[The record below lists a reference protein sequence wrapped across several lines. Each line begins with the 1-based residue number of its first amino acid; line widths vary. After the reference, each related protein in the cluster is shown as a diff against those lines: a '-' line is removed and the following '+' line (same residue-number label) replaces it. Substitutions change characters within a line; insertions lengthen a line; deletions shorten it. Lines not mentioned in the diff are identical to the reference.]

1 MSLRG
6 RLLAASL
13 ALVAIGLVVTSF
25 ATYIAFR
32 SFLLGQVDSQ
42 LRQDASTLVKN
53 AGLRRGVVLGTVYF
67 VELDPGGNTVGIPTN
82 NTSATPELPANL
94 PAASDYTNA
103 QPFTVPST
111 LGGRPYY
118 RVLSWQLEQ
127 VDGNYTAVLAV
138 PLTEESKDLG
148 RLIGAEVLVG
158 AAVLLAAAVIGS
170 WLVRLGLRP
179 LGDIEV
185 TADKIAEGSL
195 TERIHIEHDHTEV
208 GHLAGALNLMLNRL
222 QIAFEERQRS
232 EEALRASEER
242 LRQFV
247 SDASH
252 ELRTPIAAVRANAEL
267 FRRGGEA
274 HPEDV
279 PAAMA
284 RIEAEASRMG
294 ILVEDLLLLTRLDE
308 GRPLEHAPVDLG
320 ALAAD
325 SVQAAKTIEP
335 GRPIALTVEGSV
347 EVLGDRH
354 RLRQVIDNLLANV
367 RTHTP
372 AGTPAAVTVRQVG
385 DRALIEVADSGP
397 GIDPA
402 VGAQIFERFFRAD
415 PSRARDRGGAG
426 LGLSIVAA
434 ITAAHGGLAS
444 ATNRLEG
451 GALFRIDLPA
461 LVEAAQPEP
470 IAELDAAE
478 LDADSLDGGLDASL
492 DGGLDASLDGG
503 LDGGPPEQP
512 VGAQAEGPVPVPEV
526 WCAPQTGG
534 PPGAEGQG
542 DGPAGSSPNGH
553 AAPPGDPVGD
563 HRQEAGH
570 S

>member
-13 ALVAIGLVVTSF
+13 ALVAIGLLVAGF
-25 ATYIAFR
+25 ASYIAFR

-42 LRQDASTLVKN
+42 LRQDASSLVKN
-53 AGLRRGVVLGTVYF
+53 PRRGVFLGTVYF
-67 VELDPGGNTVGIPTN
+67 VQIDSNGNMVGIPTN
-82 NTSATPELPANL
+82 NTGAVPALPANL
-94 PAASDYTNA
+94 PAPPDYNSA
-103 QPFTVPST
+103 LPFTVPST
-111 LGGRPYY
+111 IEGHIYY
-118 RVLSWQLEQ
+118 RVLSWQVQ
-127 VDGNYTAVLAV
+127 QADGSSDTAVLAI

-148 RLIGAEVLVG
+148 RLVAVEVLVS
-158 AAVLLAAAVIGS
+158 ASVLLAAAVVGS

-179 LGDIEV
+179 LGAIEA
-185 TADKIAEGSL
+185 TADKIADGDL
-195 TERIHIEHDHTEV
+195 TERIPIEDPHTEV
-208 GHLAGALNLMLNRL
+208 GHLGNALNTMLGK
-222 QIAFEERQRS
+222 IEAAFEERRRS
-232 EEALRASEER
+232 EDALRASEER
-242 LRQFV
+242 MRQFV

-267 FRRGGEA
+267 FRRGGES

-279 PAAMA
+279 PAVMA
-284 RIEAEASRMG
+284 RIEAEAARMG

-335 GRPIALTVEGSV
+335 ERPITLNIEGSV

-372 AGTPAAVTVRQVG
+372 PGTPAGVTVRQEG

-444 ATNRLEG
+444 ASNRLEG

-470 IAELDAAE
+470 IAELDADDLE
-478 LDADSLDGGLDASL
+478 DGSPGEHECTPAL
-492 DGGLDASLDGG
+492 GGA
-503 LDGGPPEQP
+503 P
-512 VGAQAEGPVPVPEV
+512 APEV
-526 WCAPQTGG
+526 WCAPQADAETHAGG
-534 PPGAEGQG
+534 QAETS
-542 DGPAGSSPNGH
+542 ANGH
-553 AAPPGDPVGD
+553 PPASSDRIGD
-563 HRQEAGH
+563 RR
-570 S
+570 